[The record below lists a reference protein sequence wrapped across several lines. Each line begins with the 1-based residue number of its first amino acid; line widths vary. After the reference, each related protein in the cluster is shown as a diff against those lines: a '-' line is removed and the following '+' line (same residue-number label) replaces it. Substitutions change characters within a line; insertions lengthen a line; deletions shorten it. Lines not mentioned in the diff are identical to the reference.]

1 VPHSGSAWNP
11 GPQQMAH
18 QARRPTYTTVSF
30 LQKKYEQCRVLWD
43 FLLKEASSPGT
54 FKLQV
59 RDMLELAH
67 ILEENI
73 HTTLIL
79 GILTPSLTPLPTEL
93 DQIQQFYHL
102 PEIPNKQIKFSN
114 QSVSHQLHNWSARE
128 PSQSNITIRFF
139 FSLLFFNT
147 SDSSEI
153 MQGTQPAQPTNI
165 PVDKASAQPKQTCWV
180 NDTSV
185 ATLSSII
192 REQLEKDQ
200 TNGSGSKLAYVPTP
214 EDSTQDI
221 HGELCQ
227 NFQFNIIRHRG
238 SIGSSTTLSL
248 FKSFTSALRS
258 SDSSILILPYSANKQ
273 HFSPLSTIKQINSLE
288 DNQMLQYY
296 KPFYHRQLYSLSG
309 YFHISSQLS
318 FNDIMSQH
326 RVQEWLD
333 SNQYFIK
340 LCPSQEEEMIPLGA
354 LCYSHILMSRDDL
367 KDAIYKHPLWKSHFP
382 SISPIFDI
390 YLEYFLASNKK
401 EKMLFVSG
409 EKSKAGILSEF
420 FKILYNGNSKKY
432 SNASM
437 MLFIPFNEGTHL
449 STHYREKILF
459 NHLKF
464 NGTSAVTAV
473 GGLNDLNTELKLKTG
488 QSITLRELLKSI
500 PASPGMSCSLL
511 FHHFESNS
519 AKTVHMAIYH
529 KEDIEHFRE

>member
-1 VPHSGSAWNP
+1 
-11 GPQQMAH
+11 
-18 QARRPTYTTVSF
+18 
-30 LQKKYEQCRVLWD
+30 
-43 FLLKEASSPGT
+43 
-54 FKLQV
+54 
-59 RDMLELAH
+59 
-67 ILEENI
+67 
-73 HTTLIL
+73 
-79 GILTPSLTPLPTEL
+79 
-93 DQIQQFYHL
+93 
-102 PEIPNKQIKFSN
+102 
-114 QSVSHQLHNWSARE
+114 
-128 PSQSNITIRFF
+128 
-139 FSLLFFNT
+139 
-147 SDSSEI
+147 

>member
-1 VPHSGSAWNP
+1 
-11 GPQQMAH
+11 
-18 QARRPTYTTVSF
+18 
-30 LQKKYEQCRVLWD
+30 
-43 FLLKEASSPGT
+43 
-54 FKLQV
+54 
-59 RDMLELAH
+59 MLELAH

-200 TNGSGSKLAYVPTP
+200 TNGSGSKP
-214 EDSTQDI
+214 
-221 HGELCQ
+221 
-227 NFQFNIIRHRG
+227 
-238 SIGSSTTLSL
+238 
-248 FKSFTSALRS
+248 
-258 SDSSILILPYSANKQ
+258 NKQ